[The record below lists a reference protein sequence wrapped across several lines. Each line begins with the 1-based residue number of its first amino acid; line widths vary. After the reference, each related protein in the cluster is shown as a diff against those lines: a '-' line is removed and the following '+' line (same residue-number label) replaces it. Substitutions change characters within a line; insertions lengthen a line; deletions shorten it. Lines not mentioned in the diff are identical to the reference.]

1 MVSERRP
8 VVLACHTRCG
18 TSGSN
23 ATAPLEPGRALP
35 RVGGQREK
43 KNHQRAVVFAVS
55 HQRHGDAHPQPRPAA
70 VFGKPFE
77 SQQKQ
82 RRGEHQRPVGHGDE
96 AVELEHQRRG
106 RHHDEQR
113 GVAAAGIRR
122 ADQTPQNPKV
132 EGLQHGE
139 EKPHAQLPAEET
151 LSGPDQQRRH
161 GRMVKPPPCEAVR
174 RTYGSRLYSSLA
186 SSVSRPARVC
196 DPPHP
201 EPQKDQ
207 PVGPQRGV

>member
-1 MVSERRP
+1 MVNI
-8 VVLACHTRCG
+8 
-18 TSGSN
+18 SG
-23 ATAPLEPGRALP
+23 
-35 RVGGQREK
+35 
-43 KNHQRAVVFAVS
+43 
-55 HQRHGDAHPQPRPAA
+55 
-70 VFGKPFE
+70 
-77 SQQKQ
+77 
-82 RRGEHQRPVGHGDE
+82 VGHGDE

-122 ADQTPQNPKV
+122 ADQTPQNPEV

-161 GRMVKPPPCEAVR
+161 GRMVEIPPCEPFGEHMVVGLVVGKLRKA
-174 RTYGSRLYSSLA
+174 GLHE
-186 SSVSRPARVC
+186 VC